1 MLSTNEYQEAL
12 ACRRGVAF
20 IALIILTVPK
30 PLYNADVLNAYLDPL
45 CFSLSASQTVEL
57 EFAQLPAVSGSL
69 RADPSCL
76 ARRKDGTYMQPPPSK
91 RPRLTVE
98 DLVSIPPEGSA
109 NEKNG

>member
-1 MLSTNEYQEAL
+1 M
-12 ACRRGVAF
+12 VFIAF
-20 IALIILTVPK
+20 ILLTVPK
-30 PLYNADVLNAYLDPL
+30 PPHNADVLNASLDPT
-45 CFSLSASQTVEL
+45 CFPLSAAQIVEL

-98 DLVSIPPEGSA
+98 DLVSALPEGFA
-109 NEKNG
+109 NEKNV

>member
-1 MLSTNEYQEAL
+1 M
-12 ACRRGVAF
+12 VF
-20 IALIILTVPK
+20 IALIIVTVPK

-98 DLVSIPPEGSA
+98 DLVSIPAEGSA
-109 NEKNG
+109 NEKNK